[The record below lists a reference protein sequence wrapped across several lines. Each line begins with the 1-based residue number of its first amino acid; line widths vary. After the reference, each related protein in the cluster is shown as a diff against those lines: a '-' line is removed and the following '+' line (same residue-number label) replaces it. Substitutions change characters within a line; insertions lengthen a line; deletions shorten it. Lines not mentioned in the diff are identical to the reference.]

1 MGKFKRLLATLLV
14 SAIGIAVMVV
24 IATIV
29 FYITVFVVATG
40 SSLAGLEPDD
50 SFVVLS
56 ASLVVVAIIL
66 TGGLTP
72 SLSKNDSSDTPEF
85 EDDPAYN

>member
-1 MGKFKRLLATLLV
+1 MSRLRRLLATLLV

-29 FYITVFVVATG
+29 FYITVFVVSTG
-40 SSLAGLEPDD
+40 ASLAGLEPDD
-50 SFVVLS
+50 NFVVLS
-56 ASLVVVAIIL
+56 ASFVVVAIIL

-72 SLSKNDSSDTPEF
+72 SLSKNETPQPETV
-85 EDDPAYN
+85 DDPAYN